1 MLDLP
6 TCIAS
11 HNGVDVVAALLYSS
25 PSTVEFVAG
34 MTDRA
39 FEHLLIS
46 TPRTKWIKPLYKEQH
61 RKKGILQFSFLERSV
76 M

>member
-11 HNGVDVVAALLYSS
+11 HNGVDVVAALLYASS
-25 PSTVEFVAG
+25 STDEFVAE

-39 FEHLLIS
+39 SEHFLIS

-61 RKKGILQFSFLERSV
+61 RNPVCLERSV